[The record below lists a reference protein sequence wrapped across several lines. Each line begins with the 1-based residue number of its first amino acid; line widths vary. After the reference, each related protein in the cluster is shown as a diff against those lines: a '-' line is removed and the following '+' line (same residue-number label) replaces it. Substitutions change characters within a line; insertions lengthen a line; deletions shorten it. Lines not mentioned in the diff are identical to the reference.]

1 MAKKAAKKNKT
12 GKVDGRSKAARAVK
26 AKTGNGGNGR
36 DLHLGDNGGNQEA
49 IRASFLQHRSRW
61 ASALAKVKVA
71 EKDLKDVVGDLKSE
85 GFTKKQMQI
94 ADMLVASPK
103 KEAKVVGE
111 VKDRLQVARWIGHA
125 MGKRIDLNQL
135 DLFGPDVPAGDPVQA
150 AYDHGEKAGLAGETA
165 NVPGQYSANDLSQ
178 AWLSGHHKGQS
189 TVQKGIKPLE
199 EKADNVVQPAAGWGA
214 SKAVPT

>member
-1 MAKKAAKKNKT
+1 MAKRAKKTKT
-12 GKVDGRSKAARAVK
+12 GKVDGRSKAARAARS
-26 AKTGNGGNGR
+26 AKPTGAGGNGR
-36 DLHLGDNGGNQEA
+36 DLHLGDNGGNAEA
-49 IRASFLQHRSRW
+49 VRANFLQHRNLW
-61 ASALAKVKVA
+61 NNAVAKLKVA
-71 EKDLKDVVGDLKSE
+71 EKALKEVVGDLKSD

-135 DLFGPDVPAGDPVQA
+135 DLFGPDAPAGDPVQA
-150 AYDHGEKAGLAGETA
+150 AYEAGEKSGLAGETA

-178 AWLSGHHKGQS
+178 AWLSGHHQGQS
-189 TVQKGIKPLE
+189 TLQKGIKPLE
-199 EKADNVVQPAAGWGA
+199 EKPDTVVRTDGWGA
-214 SKAVPT
+214 SKAAQA